1 MSIFLK
7 RHGALVTPPVSEDIL
22 EGITRA
28 DVMPLARDE
37 LRLDVVERPSDRTE
51 LYRAGEVFFNRKV
64 HDRIGAPETTRRA
77 PKRTASSSRDASSPR
92 SPALMSTLAV
102 IVLGLLSVLLI
113 AVAVSSLDWPMLHDS
128 PIMLYLAF
136 SMDRFGTVPY
146 RDFFDMNTPGTYFA
160 NLAIGRTFGYGD
172 RALRSADLLYLCLLL
187 VVIGLMMKP
196 FGWKVAWASAVL
208 FGLAYQARGPTIAL
222 QREYLALLPVALGL
236 LFSSSL
242 PRLRTWFRA
251 VLVGLLLGL
260 AVVIK
265 PQTAIAFP
273 FVVAFLFMRAR
284 HGPDGGRGERS
295 RPMAVVLPAV
305 LGFIAPTA
313 VTLGY
318 LWHVGGLQPFLNIAS
333 GYWPL
338 YGQIAGD
345 FEVVTGSARIAYLA
359 GRWSEL
365 GGRWPW
371 LVPAALGLFVA
382 LSEKGVPWVER
393 RFVMLLAALGLSF
406 SVYPVF
412 AGKFWDYHW
421 LPFLFFLILLSSLG
435 LLERRGAR
443 SRAHL
448 ALPVAVLLLVV
459 LIGVRPPYAFRDRV
473 LGRSPRFPE
482 VERAEEIAGFLRT
495 RLRPG
500 ETVQPLDWTGGVV
513 HGMLAAEAPLATR
526 FVYDF
531 HFYHHVSSDYTR
543 DLKKQFMLALEA
555 SRPRFIIQTETMRPW
570 VRGRDTSRR
579 FDELSRFIE
588 DGYATA
594 HLGDGYVIYEREVGE

>member
-1 MSIFLK
+1 
-7 RHGALVTPPVSEDIL
+7 
-22 EGITRA
+22 
-28 DVMPLARDE
+28 
-37 LRLDVVERPSDRTE
+37 
-51 LYRAGEVFFNRKV
+51 
-64 HDRIGAPETTRRA
+64 
-77 PKRTASSSRDASSPR
+77 
-92 SPALMSTLAV
+92 MSTFTV

-113 AVAVSSLDWPMLHDS
+113 AVAISSLDWPMLHDS

-136 SMDRFGTVPY
+136 SMDRFGAVPY
-146 RDFFDMNTPGTYFA
+146 RDFFDMNVPGIYFV

-172 RALRSADLLYLCLLL
+172 RALRTADLLCLCLLL

-196 FGWKVAWASAVL
+196 FGWKAAWASAVL

-222 QREYLALLPVALGL
+222 QREYIALLPMALGL

-260 AVVIK
+260 AVVVK

-273 FVVAFLFMRAR
+273 FVVAFLLGRAR
-284 HGPDGGRGERS
+284 RGSDGGRGESS
-295 RPMAVVLPAV
+295 RPIAVVLPAV

-313 VTLGY
+313 ATLGY
-318 LWHVGGLQPFLNIAS
+318 LWHVGGLRPFLDIAS

-338 YGQIAGD
+338 YGQIAGN
-345 FEVVTGSARIAYLA
+345 FEVVTGPARIAYLA
-359 GRWSEL
+359 GGWSKF

-371 LVPAALGLFVA
+371 LVPAALGVFVA
-382 LSEKGVPWVER
+382 LSEKGTPWMQR
-393 RFVMLLAALGLSF
+393 KFVMLLGALGLSF

-421 LPFLFFLILLSSLG
+421 LPFLFFLILLSPLC
-435 LLERRGAR
+435 LLERSGAR
-443 SRAHL
+443 SRPRL
-448 ALPVAVLLLVV
+448 ALPVAALLLMV

-526 FVYDF
+526 FIYDF

-543 DLKKQFMLALEA
+543 GLREQFVLALEA
-555 SRPRFIIQTETMRPW
+555 SRPRFIVQTETMRPW
-570 VRGRDTSRR
+570 VSGHDTSRR
-579 FDELSRFIE
+579 FDELSRFVE
-588 DGYATA
+588 DGYAA
-594 HLGDGYVIYEREVGE
+594 AYEGDGYVVYEREVEE